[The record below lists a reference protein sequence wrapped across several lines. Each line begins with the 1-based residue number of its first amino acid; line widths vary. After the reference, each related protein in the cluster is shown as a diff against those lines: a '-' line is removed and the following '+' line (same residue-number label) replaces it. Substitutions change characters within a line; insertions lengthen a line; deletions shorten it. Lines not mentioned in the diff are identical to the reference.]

1 MKNIKFFGLLSI
13 AALAI
18 SVSSCTNDNEPVIS
32 ENETGNN
39 TESGVF
45 TIKANIGELQQT
57 RATVKPEDGKSFTWQ
72 QNDVFS
78 LYQSSDMTTAN
89 TFTIDNNSIN
99 PDDKSADFNC
109 SGFEPAS
116 DATYYAFY
124 PQDFTTTDNKT
135 FTYTIPDWVYTQTG
149 DKNTGHLKD
158 GMIMIATGN
167 SADIQN
173 SVTFKH
179 KTALFR
185 FGISNQ
191 KSETVTVKSIKL
203 SSTDLEC
210 FATKYSYNIDGTE
223 TIEEKSNTLTLNF
236 ANGGISLASG
246 NAIKAYTLAIPADAI
261 AEEGSQIFTLEVTYG
276 DNSTITN
283 KIELNNKTIDGEK
296 INQSFE
302 PGNVYT
308 FNIDIDYNRYY
319 ITGNYNGWSWKNCQY
334 IYYNTTSNSYKGRV
348 YFDSKGENDTQ
359 YMFKI
364 TQYKNWIKS
373 WGGEWNEDEKND
385 NIRKNKKSCMV
396 EVKTENGN
404 DKVYTW
410 DDADSWGVV
419 GGFNN
424 WGNSEE
430 PDVEM
435 QYGSDGDHYLIAD
448 VTFEEGDELTWK
460 LRPDNIWAKNGDN
473 SQIQINTDSGVVI
486 EGEAG
491 FAADKDQN
499 FKVTDGAG
507 TYEFKWY
514 FNLPQPKIVV
524 TKKK

>member
-13 AALAI
+13 AALAM

-72 QNDVFS
+72 QNDVFD
-78 LYQSSDMTTAN
+78 LYLTPGMTAN
-89 TFTIDNNSIN
+89 TFTIDNNSISS
-99 PDDKSADFNC
+99 DGKSADFNC
-109 SGFEPAS
+109 SSFAPVEGETF
-116 DATYYAFY
+116 YAFY
-124 PQDFTTTDNKT
+124 PQGFTITDNKT
-135 FTYTIPDWVYTQTG
+135 FTYTIPDDVYTQAG
-149 DKNTGHLKD
+149 DNNTDHLNK
-158 GMIMIATGN
+158 GMIMIATGK

-185 FGISNQ
+185 FGISNL
-191 KSETVTVKSIKL
+191 KSEEVTVKTIKL
-203 SSTDLEC
+203 YSTDLEC

-302 PGNVYT
+302 PGKVYT
-308 FNIDIDYNRYY
+308 FYIDIDYNRYY
-319 ITGNYNGWSWKNCQY
+319 ISGNYNGWSWEKCQY
-334 IYYNTTSNSYKGRV
+334 IYDTNLDGIYEGRV
-348 YFDSKGENDTQ
+348 YFDSNGEDVQ
-359 YMFKI
+359 YEFKI

-373 WGGEWNEDEKND
+373 WGGVWDDKND
-385 NIRKNKKSCMV
+385 NIKKDKRSCMV
-396 EVKTENGN
+396 QVKPENGTEN
-404 DKVYTW
+404 VYTW
-410 DDADSWGVV
+410 DDVDFWGLV
-419 GGFNN
+419 GGFNS
-424 WGNSEE
+424 WGE
-430 PDVEM
+430 DIEM
-435 QYGSDGDHYLIAD
+435 VYGFDGDHYLIAENIE
-448 VTFEEGDELTWK
+448 FNDETDLKWK
-460 LRPDNIWAKNGDN
+460 IRSDKIWSTNEN
-473 SQIQINTDSGVVI
+473 PTPEIDSTSDIII
-486 EGEAG
+486 EGPVERT
-491 FAADKDQN
+491 N
-499 FKVTDGAG
+499 ERNNLRVTAGAG

-524 TKKK
+524 TKK

>member
-1 MKNIKFFGLLSI
+1 MKDIKFFGLLSV
-13 AALAI
+13 AALAM

-39 TESGVF
+39 TEGVF

-57 RATVKPEDGKSFTWQ
+57 RAKVKPEDGKSFTWQ

-89 TFTIDNNSIN
+89 TFTIDNNNIN
-99 PDDKSADFNC
+99 PDGKSADFNC
-109 SGFEPAS
+109 SSFAPAS

-124 PQDFTTTDNKT
+124 PQGFTTTDNTT
-135 FTYTIPDWVYTQTG
+135 FTYTIPDGVYTQTG
-149 DKNTGHLKD
+149 DNNTDHLSK
-158 GMIMIATGN
+158 GMIMIATGS

-185 FGISNQ
+185 FGISNL
-191 KSETVTVKSIKL
+191 KSEAVTVKSIKL
-203 SSTDLEC
+203 SSSGTP
-210 FATKYSYNIDGTE
+210 FFGKKYVYNIDGTE
-223 TIEEKSNTLTLNF
+223 SVDSKSTELNLNF
-236 ANGGISLASG
+236 GEGVTLYAKGTDG
-246 NAIKAYTLAIPADAI
+246 NIMKAYTLAIPADAI
-261 AEEGSQIFTLEVTYG
+261 TSESGETFTLTVTYN
-276 DNSTITN
+276 DNSTIEN
-283 KIELNNKTIDGEK
+283 KFVIGIG
-296 INQSFE
+296 QPFVA
-302 PGNVYT
+302 GNVYT
-308 FNIDIDYNRYY
+308 FNLDIDYNRYY
-319 ITGNYNGWSWKNCQY
+319 ITGNYNEWSWENCQY

-348 YFDSKGENDTQ
+348 YFDSKGVEDEQ
-359 YMFKI
+359 YQFKI

-373 WGGEWNEDEKND
+373 WGLNNN
-385 NIRKNKKSCMV
+385 NIIKNKKSCMV

-435 QYGSDGDHYLIAD
+435 QYGFDGDHYLIAD

-473 SQIQINTDSGVVI
+473 SQIQINTGSGVVI

-524 TKKK
+524 TKKII

>member
-57 RATVKPEDGKSFTWQ
+57 RATVKPEDGKSFTWIKG
-72 QNDVFS
+72 DKFD
-78 LYQSSDMTTAN
+78 LYQNSDWAKKE
-89 TFTIDNNSIN
+89 FSIDDTSIGN
-99 PDDKSADFNC
+99 DGKSADFNC
-109 SGFEPAS
+109 DVFEPAS
-116 DATYYAFY
+116 GATYYAFY
-124 PQDFTTTDNKT
+124 PQRFTTTDNTT
-135 FTYTIPDWVYTQTG
+135 FKYTIPNEVYTQTG
-149 DKNTGHLKD
+149 DNNTGHLKD

-185 FGISNQ
+185 FGISNL
-191 KSETVTVKSIKL
+191 KSEEVTVNSIKL

-210 FATKYSYNIDGTE
+210 FAKQYTYNIDGAE
-223 TIEEKSNTLTLNF
+223 SISEKSKELSLSFGEGVTL
-236 ANGGISLASG
+236 AAKGAEG
-246 NAIKAYTLAIPADAI
+246 NIMKAYTLAIPADAI
-261 AEEGSQIFTLEVTYG
+261 AEEESQIFTLEVTYG

-319 ITGNYNGWSWKNCQY
+319 ITGNYNGWSWEKCQY
-334 IYYNTTSNSYKGRV
+334 IYDTNLDGIYEGMIYM
-348 YFDSKGENDTQ
+348 DSKGTDEL
-359 YMFKI
+359 YEYKI
-364 TQYKNWIKS
+364 TQYKNWIK
-373 WGGEWNEDEKND
+373 EWND
-385 NIRKNKKSCMV
+385 NGGNFKMGTKSCI
-396 EVKTENGN
+396 VKVIEENVTSKCVN
-404 DKVYTW
+404 T
-410 DDADSWGVV
+410 WGVV
-419 GGFNN
+419 GECNA
-424 WGNSEE
+424 WGGTTDN
-430 PDVEM
+430 PVDDIVM
-435 QYGSDGDHYLIAD
+435 QYGFDGEHYLIAD
-448 VTFEEGDELTWK
+448 NVIFNDANLLTWK
-460 LRPDNIWAKNGDN
+460 LRADNTWVNG
-473 SQIQINTDSGVVI
+473 IQINSKEDSAVKVKI
-486 EGEAG
+486 EGNAEIIEG
-491 FAADKDQN
+491 DNEGN
-499 FKVTDGAG
+499 FRVTAAG

>member
-13 AALAI
+13 AALAM

-57 RATVKPEDGKSFTWQ
+57 RATVKPEDGKSFTWIKG
-72 QNDVFS
+72 DKFD
-78 LYQSSDMTTAN
+78 LYQNSDWAKKE
-89 TFTIDNNSIN
+89 FSIDDTSIGN
-99 PDDKSADFNC
+99 DGKSADFNC
-109 SGFEPAS
+109 DVFEPAS

-135 FTYTIPDWVYTQTG
+135 FTYTIPNEVYTQTG
-149 DKNTGHLKD
+149 DNKTDHLNK
-158 GMIMIATGN
+158 GMIMIATGK

-185 FGISNQ
+185 FGISNL
-191 KSETVTVKSIKL
+191 KSEAVTVNSIKL
-203 SSTDLEC
+203 SSTNLEC
-210 FATKYSYNIDGTE
+210 FAKQYTYNIEGAESISKKSKELSLSFGEGVTLAAKGTDGN
-223 TIEEKSNTLTLNF
+223 IM
-236 ANGGISLASG
+236 
-246 NAIKAYTLAIPADAI
+246 KAYTLAIPADAI
-261 AEEGSQIFTLEVTYG
+261 AEEESQIFTLEVTYG

-319 ITGNYNGWSWKNCQY
+319 ITGNYNGWSWEKCQY
-334 IYYNTTSNSYKGRV
+334 IYDTNLDGIYEGMI
-348 YFDSKGENDTQ
+348 YFNSKGTDELYQ
-359 YMFKI
+359 YKI
-364 TQYKNWIKS
+364 TQYKNWIKQWS
-373 WGGEWNEDEKND
+373 NNGKNFD
-385 NIRKNKKSCMV
+385 MGTNSCIV
-396 EVKTENGN
+396 QVKPESDG
-404 DKVYTW
+404 DKVYRW
-410 DDADSWGVV
+410 DYVSIWGVV
-419 GGFNN
+419 GDFND
-424 WGNSEE
+424 WGKDS
-430 PDVEM
+430 
-435 QYGSDGDHYLIAD
+435 SDAVMMYRIEGNEHCLVAENVVIGDAS
-448 VTFEEGDELTWK
+448 TWK
-460 LRPDNIWAKNGDN
+460 IRPDYSWPKRDDEQK
-473 SQIQINTDSGVVI
+473 SQIQINSDSNVVI
-486 EGEAG
+486 EGDAEG
-491 FAADKDQN
+491 LNDYDKN
-499 FKVTDGAG
+499 FRVTAGAG